1 MLKFLQ
7 MSLPKI
13 LALLSI
19 LLFFGSCKNE
29 PISNSKESTTKN
41 STKKNP
47 TAKSANT
54 VRKTDNVPV
63 AEQRPSNKSSF
74 SKSEEN
80 AKIDHKRINLN
91 LLEILIHE
99 EINKARKANGLQPL
113 ANDLTLRKAAVDQ
126 NNYCVRK
133 IELSHTQTT
142 PGKRTIK
149 DRVQYY
155 GNGYTVMAEN
165 LIYEGFTVRRTN
177 GKISD
182 IITPSYRKMAKTM
195 VLNWMKSPG
204 HRANIVEKDLKLVGT
219 AVAYNPSNY
228 AIYATQVFGAKL

>member
-1 MLKFLQ
+1 
-7 MSLPKI
+7 MSLSKSLAFLAI
-13 LALLSI
+13 LFVFA
-19 LLFFGSCKNE
+19 SCQNDPAQTKAA
-29 PISNSKESTTKN
+29 SNSNIEKKN
-41 STKKNP
+41 SNASSQPPKKSKEDFTPKTPVSN
-47 TAKSANT
+47 ANRFSE
-54 VRKTDNVPV
+54 V
-63 AEQRPSNKSSF
+63 EQN
-74 SKSEEN
+74 SE
-80 AKIDHKRINLN
+80 IDYKRINLN
-91 LLEILIHE
+91 LLESLIHE
-99 EINKARKANGLQPL
+99 EINKARKANRLQPL

-133 IELSHTQTT
+133 TELSHVQTT

-149 DRVQYY
+149 DRVQHY
-155 GNGYTVMAEN
+155 GKGYTVMAEN

-182 IITPSYRKMAKTM
+182 IITPSYREMAKTM
-195 VLNWMKSPG
+195 VRNWMQSPG